1 MLMEAYRQSITSSG
15 PYNGFTKGEKI
26 VSFNYCGAAAVL
38 FGTLMIHAKQDME
51 PTTLRKLLQMRHL

>member
-15 PYNGFTKGEKI
+15 PYNAFTKGEKI

-38 FGTLMIHAKQDME
+38 FGTLTIHAKQSME
-51 PTTLRKLLQMRHL
+51 LITTNELLQMHHS